1 MGLSSAHVATA
12 HKPRGAAPLAGDEGQ
27 EGTFEA
33 SVIVWNCA
41 STLAAPGRSS
51 DPARFGRVC
60 EADLRAV
67 RIESVERRR
76 TDRCSPYQPHY
87 SEQFLRPTA
96 HPYLQ
101 QHSSLAW
108 RQQWAKDG
116 GDAARPQIGS
126 SAARDAAAA
135 IREGRQQ
142 R

>member
-1 MGLSSAHVATA
+1 MWNGARDHCRASQVTDASFRPLLAVILAALRSDARRQAAVVLKGLLTTLFKASVAT
-12 HKPRGAAPLAGDEGQ
+12 K
-27 EGTFEA
+27 
-33 SVIVWNCA
+33 
-41 STLAAPGRSS
+41 
-51 DPARFGRVC
+51 
-60 EADLRAV
+60 
-67 RIESVERRR
+67 
-76 TDRCSPYQPHY
+76 
-87 SEQFLRPTA
+87 TA